1 MLCYRGI
8 SKVQTHCNLSIEK
21 LTRIYKSSSPR
32 AKIEKK
38 ANSGLLA
45 LNNVNI
51 KLEPGL
57 YALLGPNGAGKSTL
71 VNILVGNISP
81 TKGKVLWCGRSIQTL
96 GRNYREILGYVPQ
109 HQNLYNAFTGR
120 QLLYYIAALKNI
132 NKKVEIEIEK
142 ATEVTNMKTELNKKI
157 GNYSG
162 GMKRRLLIAAS
173 LLGNPKLIILDE
185 PTAGLDPKER
195 VRLREVMASIAEEKI
210 IVFATHVVSDVESV
224 AKKIIILRQGEIVCQ
239 GSKVELIDR
248 YPSAASVED
257 VYMNIFGED

>member
-1 MLCYRGI
+1 M
-8 SKVQTHCNLSIEK
+8 
-21 LTRIYKSSSPR
+21 
-32 AKIEKK
+32 
-38 ANSGLLA
+38 
-45 LNNVNI
+45 
-51 KLEPGL
+51 
-57 YALLGPNGAGKSTL
+57 
-71 VNILVGNISP
+71 
-81 TKGKVLWCGRSIQTL
+81 WCGRSIQTL

>member
-1 MLCYRGI
+1 M
-8 SKVQTHCNLSIEK
+8 QTHCNLSIEK
-21 LTRIYKSSSPR
+21 LTHIYKSSSPR
-32 AKIEKK
+32 AKIGKK

-109 HQNLYNAFTGR
+109 QQNLYNAFTGR

-195 VRLREVMASIAEEKI
+195 VRLREIMASIAEEKI

>member
-1 MLCYRGI
+1 
-8 SKVQTHCNLSIEK
+8 
-21 LTRIYKSSSPR
+21 
-32 AKIEKK
+32 
-38 ANSGLLA
+38 
-45 LNNVNI
+45 
-51 KLEPGL
+51 
-57 YALLGPNGAGKSTL
+57 
-71 VNILVGNISP
+71 
-81 TKGKVLWCGRSIQTL
+81 
-96 GRNYREILGYVPQ
+96 
-109 HQNLYNAFTGR
+109 
-120 QLLYYIAALKNI
+120 
-132 NKKVEIEIEK
+132 
-142 ATEVTNMKTELNKKI
+142 MKTELNKKI